1 MKPHVSAMCVLM
13 LALVGCSRPL
23 SPDQQR
29 ERYREEGW
37 TAYRAG
43 NFTEAETKFRQAAEL
58 DSRDGE
64 AQLGVAWS
72 LIRQDR
78 LASALTAIGRISS
91 QDPAY
96 IHATAAG
103 AIIFDA
109 QGQHGEALL
118 AARTVL
124 LQDSLYV
131 FPHDDRI
138 TWRTLCY
145 VAGKS
150 ALVLAPV
157 ADPDLSRTMAF
168 LARVDAEPPVVPDD
182 PTTWYAAGVR
192 YAALMEVL
200 AKRLE
205 GVFYAQ
211 VAQR

>member
-1 MKPHVSAMCVLM
+1 MKPHVPTMCVLM
-13 LALVGCSRPL
+13 LFVAGCSRPL

-29 ERYREEGW
+29 EQYREDGW
-37 TAYRAG
+37 IAYRAG
-43 NFTEAETKFRQAAEL
+43 NYTEAETKFRQAAEL
-58 DSRDGE
+58 DSRDGA
-64 AQLGVAWS
+64 AQLGVVWS

-78 LASALTAIGRISS
+78 LASALTTIGRISS

-96 IHATAAG
+96 VHAITAS

-109 QGQHGEALL
+109 QGLHGDALL
-118 AARTVL
+118 SARTVL
-124 LQDSLYV
+124 SQDSLYV

-150 ALVLAPV
+150 TLILAPV

-168 LARVDAEPPVVPDD
+168 LARVDPESPVVPNDS
-182 PTTWYAAGVR
+182 TTWYAAGIR
-192 YAALMEVL
+192 YATLMEVL

-205 GVFYAQ
+205 AVFYAQ
-211 VAQR
+211 VAHR

>member
-1 MKPHVSAMCVLM
+1 MKPHVSAGYVLM
-13 LALVGCSRPL
+13 LVLVACSRPL

-29 ERYREEGW
+29 ERYREDGW

-58 DSRDGE
+58 DSRDGA
-64 AQLGVAWS
+64 AQLGVVWS

-78 LASALTAIGRISS
+78 LASALPTIGRISS

-96 IHATAAG
+96 LHATAAS

-124 LQDSLYV
+124 SQDSLYV

-138 TWRTLCY
+138 TWRTMCY

-150 ALVLAPV
+150 SLILAPV
-157 ADPDLSRTMAF
+157 ADPDLSRTMAY
-168 LARVDAEPPVVPDD
+168 LERVDEEPPVVRDD
-182 PTTWYAAGVR
+182 PTTWYAAGIR
-192 YAALMEVL
+192 YATLTAVL

-205 GVFYAQ
+205 AVFYAQ
-211 VAQR
+211 VARR